1 MSRGSTLDINE
12 VLALDRFRVD
22 NKFNISPKHLPLKPS
37 NLLKSDINLLDPHKD
52 DNTVDVED
60 CDDDADSLKTD
71 DDDNDSSSSHSSSDE
86 GNTELGDFSPPDY
99 SQVDTSASENN

>member
-37 NLLKSDINLLDPHKD
+37 NLLKSDINLLDPRKD
-52 DNTVDVED
+52 DDTADVED

-71 DDDNDSSSSHSSSDE
+71 DDNESSSSHSSSDE

-99 SQVDTSASENN
+99 SQVDTSASENY